1 VDADTALPS
10 RAPTATTSSHPE
22 SSRRPLSLAAR
33 AAIATGFVVA
43 GFLGL
48 VGLTM
53 SQTIK
58 ERALR
63 ALHARLQN
71 FAIAFITNTET
82 NRDGKLLP
90 PDSSPGT
97 APDPNFSRPGSGLY
111 AVAVGDR
118 GYRWESPSAVGRDF
132 SFLKPLAPG
141 DTEFV
146 GPVDTRVGRLYYF
159 SYGVALDTER
169 KKSVG
174 LTVMVAQTE
183 DQFEDENAV
192 TRRTLVVWLSILGV
206 MLIALQLLLLRW
218 SLTPLR
224 KVASDMSRVERGDS
238 ELLDSQYPLELT
250 GLTERINAFIDNE
263 REQRTRYRH
272 TLADLAHSLKTPLAV
287 IRSQL
292 ESVPGEDGSRRSDV
306 LDQVRRMDELVAY
319 QLSRAAT
326 SGRQTFASAVP
337 IAGHAEDLVQ
347 SLEKVYA
354 VKNVL
359 CEFDIDDG
367 AVFYGEQGDLLEL
380 MGNLLEN
387 AFKWSSHRVLLVVKM
402 QPPSGRQRQGLR
414 LSVED
419 DGPGIA
425 DDKVEKVLQRGV
437 RGDERV
443 QGHGIGLSIVQD
455 IVHAYHGELVVDR
468 SPEFGGARFSVALSP
483 G

>member
-1 VDADTALPS
+1 MDADTALPS
-10 RAPTATTSSHPE
+10 RAPTATTNNPVPP
-22 SSRRPLSLAAR
+22 RQPLSLAAR
-33 AAIATGFVVA
+33 AAIATGFVLA

-48 VGLTM
+48 VGLTL
-53 SQTIK
+53 SQANRS
-58 ERALR
+58 RALS
-63 ALHARLQN
+63 ALLQRLQN
-71 FAIAFITNTET
+71 DTIALITNFDV
-82 NRDGKLLP
+82 NRFGKLLP
-90 PDSSPGT
+90 PDTLPN
-97 APDPNFSRPGSGLY
+97 PDFSRPGSGLY
-111 AVAVGDR
+111 AIATGDG
-118 GYRWESPSAVGRDF
+118 GYRWESSSAIGRDF
-132 SFLKPLAPG
+132 TFLKSLEPGESTPLI
-141 DTEFV
+141 
-146 GPVDTRVGRLYYF
+146 GPIDTRMGRLYYY
-159 SYGVALDTER
+159 SYGVALDTVEKR
-169 KKSVG
+169 SVR
-174 LTVMVAQTE
+174 LTVTVAQTE
-183 DQFEDENAV
+183 DQLEDDNAGY
-192 TRRTLVVWLSILGV
+192 RQSLFVWLSILGV
-206 MLIALQLLLLRW
+206 MLIVLQFLLLRW

-224 KVASDMSRVERGDS
+224 KVASDMTRVERGDS
-238 ELLDSQYPLELT
+238 EHLDSQYPLELT
-250 GLTERINAFIDNE
+250 SLTERINVFIDNE

-292 ESVPGEDGSRRSDV
+292 ESTAVDDVSRRNGV
-306 LDQVRRMDELVAY
+306 LDQVRRMDDLVAY

-359 CEFDIDDG
+359 CEFDIDEH

-387 AFKWSSHRVLLVVKM
+387 AFKWAGHRVLLVVKA
-402 QPPSGRQRQGLR
+402 QTTANRQRPGLW

-425 DDKVEKVLQRGV
+425 ADKIEKVLQRGV

-455 IVHAYHGELVVDR
+455 IVHAYQGELLVDR
-468 SPEFGGARFSVALSP
+468 SPELGGARFSVTLTPA
-483 G
+483 

>member
-10 RAPTATTSSHPE
+10 RAPTATTSNPAPP
-22 SSRRPLSLAAR
+22 RGPLSLAAR
-33 AAIATGFVVA
+33 AAIATGFVLA

-48 VGLTM
+48 VGLTL
-53 SQTIK
+53 SQANQS
-58 ERALR
+58 RALS
-63 ALHARLQN
+63 ALQERLQN
-71 FAIAFITNTET
+71 DAIAYITNFDV
-82 NRDGKLLP
+82 NRFGRLLP
-90 PDSSPGT
+90 PDTS
-97 APDPNFSRPGSGLY
+97 PDPKFSQPGSGLY
-111 AVAVGDR
+111 AVALGDK
-118 GYRWESPSAVGRDF
+118 GYHWQSPSAIGRDF
-132 SFLKPLAPG
+132 TFLQPLPVGAS
-141 DTEFV
+141 EFV
-146 GPVDTRVGRLYYF
+146 GPFDTRMGRLYY
-159 SYGVALDTER
+159 YVRGVALDTVDG
-169 KKSVG
+169 KSVH
-174 LTVMVAQTE
+174 LTIMVAQTE
-183 DQFEDENAV
+183 DQLEGDNAV
-192 TRRTLVVWLSILGV
+192 FRRTIVVWLSILGV
-206 MLIALQLLLLRW
+206 MLILLQFLLLRW

-238 ELLDSQYPLELT
+238 EHLDSQYPLELT
-250 GLTERINAFIDNE
+250 GLTERINVFIDNE

-292 ESVPGEDGSRRSDV
+292 ESTALDDASRRSSV
-306 LDQVRRMDELVAY
+306 LDQVRRMDDLVAY

-337 IAGHAEDLVQ
+337 IGGHAEDLVQ

-354 VKNVL
+354 SKNVL
-359 CEFDIDDG
+359 CEFDIDER

-387 AFKWSSHRVLLVVKM
+387 AFKWAGHRVLLVVKS
-402 QPPSGRQRQGLR
+402 QVTTARQRPGLW

-425 DDKVEKVLQRGV
+425 EDKIEKILQRGV

-455 IVHAYHGELVVDR
+455 IVHAYQGELVVDR
-468 SPEFGGARFSVALSP
+468 SPELGGARFSVTLTPA
-483 G
+483 

>member
-10 RAPTATTSSHPE
+10 RALTATTNNPAAP
-22 SSRRPLSLAAR
+22 RRPLSLAAR
-33 AAIATGFVVA
+33 AAIATGFVLA

-48 VGLTM
+48 VGLTL
-53 SQTIK
+53 SQANK
-58 ERALR
+58 GRELS
-63 ALHARLQN
+63 ALHDRLQN
-71 FAIAFITNTET
+71 FAIAYITNTEV
-82 NRDGKLLP
+82 NRYGNKLLP
-90 PDSSPGT
+90 PSDT
-97 APDPNFSRPGSGLY
+97 LPDPNFSRPGSGLY
-111 AVAVGDR
+111 AVAVGEY
-118 GYRWESPSAVGRDF
+118 GYHWQSSSAIGRDF
-132 SFLKPLAPG
+132 SFLKTLEPG
-141 DTEFV
+141 QSQFIGPIDTHM
-146 GPVDTRVGRLYYF
+146 GRLYYY
-159 SYGVALDTER
+159 SYGVALDTDE
-169 KKSVG
+169 KGKSVQ
-174 LTVMVAQTE
+174 LTMTVAQTE
-183 DQFEDENAV
+183 EQFEGANAAFLHS
-192 TRRTLVVWLSILGV
+192 LVIWLSILGV
-206 MLIALQLLLLRW
+206 MLIVLQLLLLRW

-238 ELLDSQYPLELT
+238 EQLDSQYPLELT
-250 GLTERINAFIDNE
+250 GLTERINVFITNE

-292 ESVPGEDGSRRSDV
+292 ESTTGDEPARRGSV
-306 LDQVRRMDELVAY
+306 LDQVRRMNELVAY

-354 VKNVL
+354 AKNVL
-359 CEFDIDDG
+359 CEFDIEDG

-380 MGNLLEN
+380 LGNLLEN
-387 AFKWSSHRVLLVVKM
+387 AFKWAEHRVLLVVKM
-402 QPPSGRQRQGLR
+402 QPQSGRQRPGLS

-425 DDKVEKVLQRGV
+425 AEKIEKVLQRGV

-455 IVHAYHGELVVDR
+455 IVHAYQGELVVDR
-468 SPEFGGARFSVALSP
+468 SPEFGGARFSVRLAAS
-483 G
+483 

>member
-10 RAPTATTSSHPE
+10 RAPTATTSNPAPP
-22 SSRRPLSLAAR
+22 RGPLSLAAR
-33 AAIATGFVVA
+33 AAIATGFVLA

-48 VGLTM
+48 VGLTL
-53 SQTIK
+53 SQANQS
-58 ERALR
+58 RALS
-63 ALHARLQN
+63 ALQERLQN
-71 FAIAFITNTET
+71 FALAYITDTGIS
-82 NRDGKLLP
+82 RYGKLLP
-90 PDSSPGT
+90 PDTS
-97 APDPNFSRPGSGLY
+97 PDPNFLRPGSGLY
-111 AVAVGDR
+111 AVSVGDNS
-118 GYRWESPSAVGRDF
+118 YRWGSPSAIGRDF
-132 SFLKPLAPG
+132 SFMKILAPG
-141 DTEFV
+141 EKEFV
-146 GPVDTRVGRLYYF
+146 GPVDTHMGRLYYY
-159 SYGVALDTER
+159 SYGVALDDEVDR
-169 KKSVG
+169 KSAR

-183 DQFEDENAV
+183 DQLEGDNAV
-192 TRRTLVVWLSILGV
+192 YRRSLVVWLSILGV
-206 MLIALQLLLLRW
+206 MLIVLQFLLLRW

-224 KVASDMSRVERGDS
+224 KVASDMTRVERGDS
-238 ELLDSQYPLELT
+238 EHLDSQYPLELT
-250 GLTERINAFIDNE
+250 GLTERINVFIDNE

-292 ESVPGEDGSRRSDV
+292 ESAAADDPLRRSGV
-306 LDQVRRMDELVAY
+306 LDQVRRMDDLVAY

-326 SGRQTFASAVP
+326 SGRQTFAIAVP

-354 VKNVL
+354 AKNVL
-359 CEFDIDDG
+359 CEFDIDES

-387 AFKWSSHRVLLVVKM
+387 AFKWADHRVLLVVKA
-402 QPPSGRQRQGLR
+402 QATTARQRPGLW

-425 DDKVEKVLQRGV
+425 ADKIEKVLQRGV

-455 IVHAYHGELVVDR
+455 IVHAYQGELLVDR
-468 SPEFGGARFSVALSP
+468 SAELGGARFSVTLTP
-483 G
+483 T

>member
-1 VDADTALPS
+1 MGADTALPS
-10 RAPTATTSSHPE
+10 PAPTATTSE
-22 SSRRPLSLAAR
+22 SRSPRRPLSLAAR
-33 AAIATGFVVA
+33 ATIATGFVLA

-48 VGLTM
+48 VGLTL
-53 SQTIK
+53 SQANK
-58 ERALR
+58 ERALS
-63 ALHARLQN
+63 ALHDRLQN
-71 FAIAFITNTET
+71 FAIAYITNFDV
-82 NRDGKLLP
+82 NRYGRVLP
-90 PDSSPGT
+90 PDTS
-97 APDPNFSRPGSGLY
+97 PDPNFSRPGSGLY
-111 AVAVGDR
+111 AVALGEH
-118 GYRWESPSAVGRDF
+118 GYHWESSSAIGRDF
-132 SFLKPLAPG
+132 NFLHPLEPG
-141 DTEFV
+141 QSQFT
-146 GPVDTRVGRLYYF
+146 GPVDTRMGRLYYY
-159 SYGVALDTER
+159 SYGVALDTVE
-169 KKSVG
+169 KKSVR

-183 DQFEDENAV
+183 DQFEGENAV
-192 TRRTLVVWLSILGV
+192 FRRTLVIWLSILGV
-206 MLIALQLLLLRW
+206 MLIVLQLLLLRW

-238 ELLDSQYPLELT
+238 ERLDSQYPLELT

-292 ESVPGEDGSRRSDV
+292 ESVPADESPRRSGV

-354 VKNVL
+354 AKNVL
-359 CEFDIDDG
+359 CEFDIDDD

-387 AFKWSSHRVLLVVKM
+387 AFKWASHRVLLVVKIE
-402 QPPSGRQRQGLR
+402 PSAGRQRPGLR

-425 DDKVEKVLQRGV
+425 ADQIEKVLQRGV

-455 IVHAYHGELVVDR
+455 IVHAYRGELVVDR
-468 SPEFGGARFSVALSP
+468 SPEFGGARFSVRLTP
-483 G
+483 V

>member
-10 RAPTATTSSHPE
+10 LAPTATTSDAEP
-22 SSRRPLSLAAR
+22 RRPLSLAAR
-33 AAIATGFVVA
+33 AAVATGFVLA

-48 VGLTM
+48 VGLTL
-53 SQTIK
+53 SQANN
-58 ERALR
+58 ERALTG
-63 ALHARLQN
+63 LHDRLQN
-71 FAIAFITNTET
+71 FAIAYITNTDV
-82 NRDGKLLP
+82 NRYGKLLAP
-90 PDSSPGT
+90 VDT
-97 APDPNFSRPGSGLY
+97 LPDPNFSRPGSGLY
-111 AVAVGDR
+111 AVATGER
-118 GYRWESPSAVGRDF
+118 GFHWESSSAIGRDF

-141 DTEFV
+141 HSQFV
-146 GPVDTRVGRLYYF
+146 GPIDTRMGRLYYY
-159 SYGVALDTER
+159 SYGVALDTESN
-169 KKSVG
+169 KSVR
-174 LTVMVAQTE
+174 LTMTVAQTE
-183 DQFEDENAV
+183 DQFEGQNAV
-192 TRRTLVVWLSILGV
+192 YRRTLVIWLSILGM
-206 MLIALQLLLLRW
+206 MLIVLQLLLLRW

-238 ELLDSQYPLELT
+238 DRLDSQYPLEMT

-263 REQRTRYRH
+263 REQRKRYRH

-292 ESVPGEDGSRRSDV
+292 ESANDDDPSRRTSV

-347 SLEKVYA
+347 SLEKVHA
-354 VKNVL
+354 AKNVL
-359 CEFDIDDG
+359 CEFDIDED

-387 AFKWSSHRVLLVVKM
+387 AFKWSHHRVLLVVKTL
-402 QPPSGRQRQGLR
+402 PSAGRQRAGLS

-425 DDKVEKVLQRGV
+425 GDQIEKVLQRGV

-455 IVHAYHGELVVDR
+455 IVHAYRGELVVDR
-468 SPEFGGARFSVALSP
+468 SSEFGGARFCVTLLPA
-483 G
+483 